1 MAESFIVQ
9 DVKEKKST
17 KRTKQNKKYQYDNVL
32 TADPSDTEGNY
43 IIPPKGKK
51 KSLEAAVLLHADTTM
66 PYIIISRINH
76 HIGTSI

>member
-43 IIPPKGKK
+43 IIPPKAKK
-51 KSLEAAVLLHADTTM
+51 
-66 PYIIISRINH
+66 NH
-76 HIGTSI
+76 